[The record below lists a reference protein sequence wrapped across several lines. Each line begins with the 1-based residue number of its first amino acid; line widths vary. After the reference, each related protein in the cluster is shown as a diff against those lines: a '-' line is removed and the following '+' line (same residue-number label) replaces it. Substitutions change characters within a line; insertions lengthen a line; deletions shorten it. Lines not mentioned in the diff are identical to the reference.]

1 MRLRPLVTREL
12 LDLSRNWMALMPVVI
27 VTIMALGLPFLIA
40 IVIPRVTGHP
50 LANDTDLAKV
60 SLVLGPHDEL
70 SGEARI
76 QLFLFQQFLM
86 LFLVIPIT
94 GAMALAAHSV
104 VGEKQARTLEP
115 LLATPIT
122 TFELLVG
129 KVLGSLLPTLAIA
142 IAGLALYFSG
152 IGLFTEPGVAR
163 AMVNARTAVLVAVV
177 GPAAALVALQTAIV
191 ISSRVNDPRTAQQF
205 GVLIIIPLS
214 ALLIAQ
220 FIGSVWLSAAGLGL
234 IGGGLLAVWIVLT
247 LVSVALF
254 DRETILT
261 RWR

>member
-1 MRLRPLVTREL
+1 MRIRPLVRREL

-27 VTIMALGLPFLIA
+27 VTILALGLPFLVA
-40 IVIPRVTGHP
+40 IVIPRLTGHP
-50 LANDTDLAKV
+50 LATDTDLAKV
-60 SLVLGPHDEL
+60 SLVLGSHDEL

-76 QLFLFQQFLM
+76 ELFLFQQFLL
-86 LFLVIPIT
+86 LFMIIPVT

-115 LLATPIT
+115 LLATPVT
-122 TFELLVG
+122 TFELLVS
-129 KVLGSLLPTLAIA
+129 KVLGSFLPTLAIA
-142 IAGLALYFSG
+142 LAGLALYLGG
-152 IGLFTEPGVAR
+152 IGVFAESGVAK
-163 AMVNARTAVLVAVV
+163 AMANTRTAVLVVLV

-205 GVLIIIPLS
+205 GVLIIIPMS
-214 ALLIAQ
+214 ALLVAQ
-220 FIGSVWLSAAGLGL
+220 FIGTVWLSAAALGL
-234 IGGGLLAVWIVLT
+234 IGTALLGVWMLLT
-247 LVSVALF
+247 VVSVALF